1 MAGLKKGF
9 IDIPVDKLVPADWNY
24 KKDDDAKQ
32 EKLVNNIK
40 RNGQVENILVREL
53 ETGFF
58 EVVNGNHRL
67 KAFQQVEITS
77 VHAFNLG
84 EISDAKARRIAIET
98 NETRFE
104 NDVLRM
110 ADLLKDIGEEFTT
123 DELASTMPFSKDEM
137 DHMLDTLSFDWEGHV
152 EDSNSKENASDDNKK
167 ITVNVTPDK
176 YDAVKAAIDSALA
189 EFSDFVKVK

>member
-67 KAFQQVEITS
+67 KAFQQVGITA

-110 ADLLKDIGEEFTT
+110 ADLLKDICEEFTT

-137 DHMLDTLSFDWEGHV
+137 GHMLDTLSFDWEGHV

-176 YDAVKAAIDSALA
+176 YDAVKAAIHSAIA
-189 EFSDFVKVK
+189 EFSDYVKVK